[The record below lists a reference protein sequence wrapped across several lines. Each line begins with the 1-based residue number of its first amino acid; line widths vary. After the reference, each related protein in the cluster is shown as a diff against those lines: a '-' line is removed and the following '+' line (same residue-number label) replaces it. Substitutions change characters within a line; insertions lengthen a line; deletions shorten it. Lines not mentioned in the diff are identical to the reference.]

1 MEARKYQSASLH
13 QEMLKRLKKTH
24 QQSLAQRAQQ
34 TELLRRN
41 IQSQGE
47 RIVNAQSLTCYCP
60 DCAPVLDTVQQI
72 AHGKAPLDIIV
83 ETTERQLAKDCP
95 ECGEVLETIIPI
107 VQGEVKM
114 PISDELMGMLAKIL

>member
-1 MEARKYQSASLH
+1 
-13 QEMLKRLKKTH
+13 
-24 QQSLAQRAQQ
+24 
-34 TELLRRN
+34 
-41 IQSQGE
+41 
-47 RIVNAQSLTCYCP
+47 
-60 DCAPVLDTVQQI
+60 VQQI